1 MNTIFW
7 VKNQM
12 RQYIL
17 SPQEKEVIQEY
28 LSTGKK
34 LEGFK
39 VILYRARNIDEKAV
53 NSDIELIKK
62 FLDKVETKPA
72 T

>member
-1 MNTIFW
+1 
-7 VKNQM
+7 M

-28 LSTGKK
+28 LATGKK

-39 VILYRARNIDEKAV
+39 VILHRAKNIDGQTV
-53 NSDIELIKK
+53 NNDLELIKK
-62 FLDKVETKPA
+62 FLAKVEGKQEREIEEKKAAP
-72 T
+72 

>member
-1 MNTIFW
+1 
-7 VKNQM
+7 M

-28 LSTGKK
+28 LATGKK

-39 VILYRARNIDEKAV
+39 VILHRAKNIDAQTV
-53 NSDIELIKK
+53 NNDLELIKK
-62 FLDKVETKPA
+62 FLSKVEGKQETEEKKAP
-72 T
+72 